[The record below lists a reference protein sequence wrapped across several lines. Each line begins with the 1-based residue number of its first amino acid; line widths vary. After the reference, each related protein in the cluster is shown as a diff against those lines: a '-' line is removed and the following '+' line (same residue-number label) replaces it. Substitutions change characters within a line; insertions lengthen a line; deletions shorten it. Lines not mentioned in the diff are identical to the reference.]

1 MNGQTGRIDSNI
13 PKSRLKQ
20 TLLVLLPFIFVLL
33 FIMLIVISGSMRRD
47 YEDTLQRLEQ
57 QENKA
62 YSYSADV
69 IKEQENSHTISIT
82 TEDTSNEVD
91 DVSMAN
97 FKIK

>member
-1 MNGQTGRIDSNI
+1 MSTIITS
-13 PKSRLKQ
+13 
-20 TLLVLLPFIFVLL
+20 TLLVLFVLS
-33 FIMLIVISGSMRRD
+33 FIMLIVISGRMRRD
-47 YEDTLQRLEQ
+47 YEDKLQRLEQ
-57 QENKA
+57 QGNET

-91 DVSMAN
+91 DVSMTN

>member
-1 MNGQTGRIDSNI
+1 MSTIIIS
-13 PKSRLKQ
+13 
-20 TLLVLLPFIFVLL
+20 TLLVLFVLL
-33 FIMLIVISGSMRRD
+33 FIMIIVISGRMRRD
-47 YEDTLQRLEQ
+47 YEDKLQRLEQ
-57 QENKA
+57 QGNKV
-62 YSYSADV
+62 YSYSANV

>member
-1 MNGQTGRIDSNI
+1 MSTIIIS
-13 PKSRLKQ
+13 
-20 TLLVLLPFIFVLL
+20 TLLVLFVLL
-33 FIMLIVISGSMRRD
+33 FIMLIVISGRMRRD
-47 YEDTLQRLEQ
+47 YEDTLQSLEQ
-57 QENKA
+57 QGNKV

-91 DVSMAN
+91 DVSMTN

>member
-1 MNGQTGRIDSNI
+1 MSTIIIS
-13 PKSRLKQ
+13 
-20 TLLVLLPFIFVLL
+20 TLLVLFVLL
-33 FIMLIVISGSMRRD
+33 FIMLIVISGRMRRD
-47 YEDTLQRLEQ
+47 YDDKLQRLEQ
-57 QENKA
+57 QGNET

>member
-1 MNGQTGRIDSNI
+1 MSTIIIS
-13 PKSRLKQ
+13 
-20 TLLVLLPFIFVLL
+20 TLLVLFVLL
-33 FIMLIVISGSMRRD
+33 FIMLVVISGRMRRD
-47 YEDTLQRLEQ
+47 YEDKLQRLEQ
-57 QENKA
+57 QGNET